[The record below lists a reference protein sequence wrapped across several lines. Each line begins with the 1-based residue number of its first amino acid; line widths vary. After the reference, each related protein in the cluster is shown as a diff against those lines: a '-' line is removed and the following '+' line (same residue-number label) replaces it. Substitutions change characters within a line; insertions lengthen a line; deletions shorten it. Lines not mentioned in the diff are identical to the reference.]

1 MNNMM
6 PPLQANANDL
16 AKYGRYGD
24 SMLVHMNPVEVQG
37 IASLSPTGQ
46 LTTNPVTGQPE
57 AFLPFLAPLLAQF
70 VPGALG
76 AVGLGGLG
84 AAAAGAPGLTAA
96 LTSGLITG
104 VAEGDLGKGIMAGIT
119 SFGMGKALG
128 AASDAA
134 NLGAQVGDV
143 ADASQAV
150 SSTANALSKAGQS
163 PAQML
168 AGPPN
173 PADYISNVGGPG
185 LNQGFNVLT
194 DAGRAITP
202 EQMANVNAQSALG
215 NAQSALDTGRQGL
228 TGADRL
234 GSLFTK
240 DGAKA
245 GLEAFMKP
253 EAILPT
259 AIGAGN
265 IAQTEAME
273 QMQAVGKAQE
283 AKRMRRREMDRGVL
297 SGAAKFAQPNNP
309 FAGVFNKPGL
319 SAFSG

>member
-24 SMLVHMNPVEVQG
+24 SMLVHMNPAEVQG

-57 AFLPFLAPLLAQF
+57 AFLPFLAPLIAQF

-96 LTSGLITG
+96 LTSGLMTG

-163 PAQML
+163 IPAVGSGGFETLTPAMEQ
-168 AGPPN
+168 AGAMTN
-173 PADYISNVGGPG
+173 
-185 LNQGFNVLT
+185 
-194 DAGRAITP
+194 TP
-202 EQMANVNAQSALG
+202 EQLASIGAQQNLRV
-215 NAQSALDTGRQGL
+215 AQSALDTGRQGL
-228 TGADRL
+228 TGADRI

>member
-6 PPLQANANDL
+6 PPLQANADDL
-16 AKYGRYGD
+16 ARYGRYGD
-24 SMLVHMNPVEVQG
+24 SMLVHMNPAEVQG
-37 IASLSPTGQ
+37 IAALSPTGK

-57 AFLPFLAPLLAQF
+57 AFLPFLAPLLSQF
-70 VPGALG
+70 IPAALSS
-76 AVGLGGLG
+76 VGLSGLG
-84 AAAAGAPGLTAA
+84 AAAAAAPGITSA

-104 VAEGDLGKGIMAGIT
+104 VVEGDLEKGIMAGIT

-128 AASDAA
+128 AASDAVGAKDQIAELATA
-134 NLGAQVGDV
+134 NTDV
-143 ADASQAV
+143 ADASKAIADAAAMTQPVETLTPQLERAGALTNAAV
-150 SSTANALSKAGQS
+150 GRPDIGRMQQALSSAEARRGV
-163 PAQML
+163 AQTSL
-168 AGPPN
+168 
-173 PADYISNVGGPG
+173 
-185 LNQGFNVLT
+185 
-194 DAGRAITP
+194 DAAR
-202 EQMANVNAQSALG
+202 QDM
-215 NAQSALDTGRQGL
+215 TGM
-228 TGADRL
+228 DRI
-234 GSLFTK
+234 GSVFTE

-265 IAQTEAME
+265 LAQMEAME

-297 SGAAKFAQPNNP
+297 SGAAQVAQPNNP

-319 SAFSG
+319 SAFNS